1 MTQTHIWWI
10 RRDIRLS
17 DNQALDA
24 ALQGAER
31 LVPLFIIEPDL
42 MANAAPARR
51 SFLLGALGN
60 LDQSL
65 QSLGSRLIVRSGPA
79 RHRPAGVIE

>member
-10 RRDIRLS
+10 RRDIRLE

-51 SFLLGALGN
+51 SEADRHPSLFARSSKGA
-60 LDQSL
+60 
-65 QSLGSRLIVRSGPA
+65 
-79 RHRPAGVIE
+79 